1 MEYIR
6 GEQLSKRFENL
17 CERYRHYEWAVAWAS
32 KNALWKTLWKRRSR
46 IEKLVVGLHFYQT
59 SPEFIER
66 YLHESKVRYI
76 KKADGVFHP
85 KVYLFYNDEAEWA
98 VVLGSSNFTQGGFE
112 GNEEVNILITNEDAD
127 RRFFRQIQK
136 DIEGWWMK
144 AHTMAENELENY
156 KTSYKVQKC
165 RREQLARS
173 VNDKSGKIV
182 NAPFVLMNWAE
193 YVNELQNGKLYDAR
207 MKLLADAGRLFK
219 EKKSFGNF
227 TREERKNCAIGGGE
241 WDTFGHMVMGE
252 TYRKVVEEKDK
263 RLVQAI
269 DGIPFYNQ
277 VSKKDYEL
285 YIKRFRDVTGMK
297 NPLFSATRLLAMKR
311 PDVFVCVNGGNI
323 EKLRE
328 GFGFRKS
335 GLTVDTYWDLLIERI
350 HEATWFKEKAYVEK
364 DLKEFQ
370 VAMLDGIAVWWK
382 E

>member
-1 MEYIR
+1 
-6 GEQLSKRFENL
+6 
-17 CERYRHYEWAVAWAS
+17 
-32 KNALWKTLWKRRSR
+32 
-46 IEKLVVGLHFYQT
+46 
-59 SPEFIER
+59 
-66 YLHESKVRYI
+66 
-76 KKADGVFHP
+76 
-85 KVYLFYNDEAEWA
+85 
-98 VVLGSSNFTQGGFE
+98 
-112 GNEEVNILITNEDAD
+112 
-127 RRFFRQIQK
+127 QIQK

-227 TREERKNCAIGGGE
+227 TREERKNCAIGGCE

-252 TYRKVVEEKDK
+252 TYRKVVEEKDR

-277 VSKKDYEL
+277 KVSKKDYEL

-335 GLTVDTYWDLLIERI
+335 
-350 HEATWFKEKAYVEK
+350 A
-364 DLKEFQ
+364 
-370 VAMLDGIAVWWK
+370 
-382 E
+382 